1 MVSVALA
8 GAESNKVGRPKGPV
22 MREFE
27 SLQKLLL
34 SLVQYYL
41 SNKYFYIHLFHLI
54 NRARD
59 KYKKIDKKLSKKF
72 SLNINKGDRQRR
84 RSTGL
89 ANYAGLR
96 YKNICL
102 ILRTDG
108 FLDVKNEN
116 FIDMQESSA
125 ILDFGSVVKLELK
138 FEEDEFIVKYH
149 KRSYQNL
156 KEIIKQISSNAKV
169 WQHKNGKPQ
178 VTYI

>member
-1 MVSVALA
+1 M
-8 GAESNKVGRPKGPV
+8 K
-22 MREFE
+22 EFE

-34 SLVQYYL
+34 ALIQYYMM
-41 SNKYFYIHLFHLI
+41 NGYFYIQI
-54 NRARD
+54 VKYPESKMN

-72 SLNINKGDRQRR
+72 SLDINKGQRAYRR
-84 RSTGL
+84 RKKL
-89 ANYAGLR
+89 ANYIGIR
-96 YKNICL
+96 YRNICL
-102 ILRTDG
+102 ILHTNGLADI
-108 FLDVKNEN
+108 KNEN
-116 FIDMQESSA
+116 FIDLRKSSA